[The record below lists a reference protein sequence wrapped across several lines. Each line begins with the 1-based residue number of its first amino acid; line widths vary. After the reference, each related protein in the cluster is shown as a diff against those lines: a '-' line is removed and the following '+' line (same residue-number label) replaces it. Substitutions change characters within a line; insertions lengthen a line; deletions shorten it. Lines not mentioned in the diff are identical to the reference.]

1 MKTLTK
7 MTNISISK
15 ILILLI
21 CVAAPLSFGQSKTEL
36 DTLNSFKLSIPLEV
50 LEYNIN
56 NDLYLNRI
64 NSSILNYPTFIDSS
78 SVWIQA
84 RMMAGNF
91 INAQEGFENK
101 AEKMTN
107 PKLNSYYDSQKLATL
122 KTILSSVQVGDVQYI
137 AYKHIKKYGFLKK

>member
-107 PKLNSYYDSQKLATL
+107 PMLNSYYDSQKLATL
-122 KTILSSVQVGDVQYI
+122 KTILSSVQVGAVAYL

>member
-107 PKLNSYYDSQKLATL
+107 PMLNSYYDSQKLATL

>member
-15 ILILLI
+15 ILII
-21 CVAAPLSFGQSKTEL
+21 FIFAAVPLSFGQTKTEL

-64 NSSILNYPTFIDSS
+64 NSSILNNPTFKDST

-91 INAQEGFENK
+91 INAQEGFENT
-101 AEKMTN
+101 AQKMTT
-107 PKLNSYYDSQKLATL
+107 PMLNSYYDSQKLATL
-122 KTILSSVQVGDVQYI
+122 KTILSSVQVGAVAYL

>member
-1 MKTLTK
+1 

-107 PKLNSYYDSQKLATL
+107 PMLNSYYDSQKLATL
-122 KTILSSVQVGDVQYI
+122 KTILSSVQVGAVAYL